1 MNITQRGLLA
11 AHLQILA
18 QEYFDN
24 SLDPTWKH
32 PTGLCY
38 YLEYKFPYN
47 EEIMDSYELMSELM
61 DELKFKDKY
70 FGGWCATEPFK
81 QRAYMALILAE
92 YLKEST

>member
-11 AHLQILA
+11 AHLEILA

-24 SLDPTWKH
+24 SLDPTWKDLM
-32 PTGLCY
+32 GLCY
-38 YLEYKFPYN
+38 YLEYKFPYD
-47 EEIMDSYELMSELM
+47 EEIMNSYELMAELM
-61 DELKFKDKY
+61 EELNFEDSF